1 MRETREFQ
9 KRPYPPQRFCGLP
22 QEARISSYISARG
35 PFFSFVFLIEHI
47 SRKYRYTASSRYLT
61 VLTGDGGHIRS
72 KVLIHKECFTYI
84 RGVSECPSL
93 NAFQSG
99 VLVPE
104 KSKISGMVMN
114 QGNFRGNVA
123 VAQVFLRL
131 Q

>member
-1 MRETREFQ
+1 M
-9 KRPYPPQRFCGLP
+9 K
-22 QEARISSYISARG
+22 
-35 PFFSFVFLIEHI
+35 
-47 SRKYRYTASSRYLT
+47 
-61 VLTGDGGHIRS
+61 S

-93 NAFQSG
+93 SAFQSG

-104 KSKISGMVMN
+104 KSKISGMVIN

-131 Q
+131 